1 SRPGP
6 NSEKLRSHAMKRPSM
21 PPCRRILSAIASAV
35 AVTLLSV
42 VGLQAA
48 QIGVVTVDGL
58 NLRPEP
64 GTKRPPIMQLKK
76 GTRITIEDLH
86 DDWLKVRHA
95 DRTGYVKNDP
105 GFVNILP
112 ANGRLPGQ
120 PAAAVSDRKIKEYR
134 RESTELK
141 NKIEETETRL
151 ATAAKQEATVL
162 GSLDELDLT
171 IDRARRQVNAYQNDL
186 TDLEAQVLAN
196 RKIHKQLT
204 DSIAANEDYA
214 ACRLTALYKLNRRG
228 TAPVLAS
235 SGSAYEMVKRKKY
248 LERILADDERVL
260 QRLQEDKLRLKETL
274 NQLDDRQLQ
283 KKRLEADITAQID
296 QLTRNREERKRVLA
310 KIQSEKSLQL
320 AAIDSMKAAARTLDQ
335 TIERLAA
342 QPAPA
347 REPAAASGSF
357 SDFKGLLKMP
367 IGGKIISFFG
377 PHTDSKFNVS
387 VFRSGIDIEAPKG
400 TAIQAVFAGRVLFA
414 DWFKGYGNMVIIDHA
429 DGYYTV
435 YAHLEELFTRKGNY
449 VKTGEDIATVGE
461 TASMAGPVLHFEVR
475 HHGKP
480 LDPMEWIVKG

>member
-1 SRPGP
+1 
-6 NSEKLRSHAMKRPSM
+6 MKRPSM
-21 PPCRRILSAIASAV
+21 PPYRLILSTIASAITV
-35 AVTLLSV
+35 TVTLLSV

-64 GTKRPPIMQLKK
+64 GTKRPPIMQLRK
-76 GTRITIEDLH
+76 GTRITIEDRREE
-86 DDWLKVRHA
+86 WLKVRHA

-105 GFVNILP
+105 GFVNIVSE
-112 ANGRLPGQ
+112 NGRSRSQ
-120 PAAAVSDRKIKEYR
+120 PTASVSARKLKAYR
-134 RESTELK
+134 QESTELK
-141 NKIEETETRL
+141 HKIEETETRL

-162 GSLDELDLT
+162 VSLDELDQT
-171 IDRARRQVNAYQNDL
+171 IDRARRQVNTYQNEL
-186 TDLEAQVLAN
+186 SDLEGQVQAN

-214 ACRLTALYKLNRRG
+214 ARRLTALYKLHRRG
-228 TAPVLAS
+228 TAPVLAA

-260 QRLQEDKLRLKETL
+260 QRLQEDKWRLKETL
-274 NQLDDRQLQ
+274 DQLDDRQLQ
-283 KKRLEADITAQID
+283 KKRLEADITAQIEL
-296 QLTRNREERKRVLA
+296 LTRNREKRQRVLA

-320 AAIDSMKAAARTLDQ
+320 AAIESMRAAARTLDQ
-335 TIERLAA
+335 AVARLAA
-342 QPAPA
+342 QPAPT
-347 REPAAASGSF
+347 REPSAAATGSF

-367 IGGKIISFFG
+367 IGGKIIRFFG
-377 PHTDSKFNVS
+377 PQKDTKFNVS

-400 TAIQAVFAGRVLFA
+400 AAIQAVFAGRVLFA

-435 YAHLEELFTRKGNY
+435 YAHLEELFTRQGNY

-480 LDPMEWIVKG
+480 LDPMHWIVKG